1 MKKLKSILSIILSL
15 TILSGV
21 FFSFG
26 QDNIQ
31 KDIPTVDPGI
41 SFGDCYNQHINNVF
55 TIRCIIKN
63 KDKAQKNIQFY
74 VNLKN
79 KDNTYTST
87 LGEPFS
93 LNKKETKELNYNI
106 DTTKYTEGVY
116 TIYPAIKID
125 DSFVLYNTATGE
137 AGDVSITHKKAEEI
151 VNNNIIND
159 NINNNYY
166 YITGVILIILL
177 IIILIIMRKNN
188 TNIISNN
195 KN

>member
-1 MKKLKSILSIILSL
+1 MKKSKSILSIILTL
-15 TILSGV
+15 TILSGA
-21 FFSFG
+21 FFSLG
-26 QDNIQ
+26 QENIQ

-41 SFGDCYNQHINNVF
+41 SFGNCYNQYLNNIF

-63 KDKAQKNIQFY
+63 KNKAQQNIQFY

-93 LNKKETKELNYNI
+93 VKKNETKELTYNI

-125 DSFVLYNTATGE
+125 DSFILYNTATGE
-137 AGDVSITHKKAEEI
+137 AGDVSIIHNQVKEI
-151 VNNNIIND
+151 TENNTTDNNIND
-159 NINNNYY
+159 NYY
-166 YITGVILIILL
+166 YVAGVLLIILL
-177 IIILIIMRKNN
+177 IIILIIIRKNN